1 MEKSPESSSNHSATV
16 DPRWEHLA
24 DDETNLERPNNSN
37 PAGTQETTD
46 ITETEETETPDDLT
60 VEAFLEQYHNHPT
73 SKELAKHWDEL
84 CDSINLDEV
93 NAFTDPDT
101 EFYKTDKDRDA
112 LVIEE
117 IADLYQPNDEAVLS
131 YLTKDTAN
139 ELVDELKKPETERN
153 PENLQHLHDEY
164 DTLLQTQ
171 LLIQAN
177 PELPADTAL
186 QLVHQRNQAAHDM
199 FAESDPDA
207 ADKYQ
212 RVSSL
217 AENFKQGFPEYVEVY
232 SHTIGRDIATAAQD
246 QFYSAKHPSERL
258 QLADTPSE
266 LDPNII
272 S

>member
-1 MEKSPESSSNHSATV
+1 MEKSPESNSNHSTT

-24 DDETNLERPNNSN
+24 DDETNLERLNNSN
-37 PAGTQETTD
+37 PAETQETTD
-46 ITETEETETPDDLT
+46 IAETEETETPNDLT
-60 VEAFLEQYHNHPT
+60 VEAFLEQYHNRPT
-73 SKELAKHWDEL
+73 SEELAKHWDEL
-84 CDSINLDEV
+84 CDSINLDQV

-101 EFYKTDKDRDA
+101 EFYKTDEDRDA

-117 IADLYQPNDEAVLS
+117 IADLYQPDGETVLS
-131 YLTKDTAN
+131 YLTKDATNA
-139 ELVDELKKPETERN
+139 LLDELKKPEFERN
-153 PENLQHLHDEY
+153 PESLQRLHDEY
-164 DTLLQTQ
+164 NTLSQTQ
-171 LLIQAN
+171 LLMQAN
-177 PELPADTAL
+177 PTLPADTAL
-186 QLVHQRNQAAHDM
+186 QLVHQRSQAAHDM

-232 SHTIGRDIATAAQD
+232 SHTIGRDIATATQD